1 MTTTNLHRVGAKG
14 QVVIPKDLRD
24 AIGLHP
30 GDEVD
35 FEFDGHKITIEPRR
49 QRRPLGGRFKG
60 DDEMLTGLL
69 EDRARER
76 D

>member
-1 MTTTNLHRVGAKG
+1 MTTTHAHRVGPKG
-14 QVVIPKDLRD
+14 QVVIPKHLRD
-24 AIGLHP
+24 ALGLHP

-35 FEFDGHKITIEPRR
+35 FEIDGMKITIEPRR
-49 QRRPLGGRFKG
+49 ERPPLRGRFKG
-60 DDEMLTGLL
+60 TDLLTGLL

>member
-1 MTTTNLHRVGAKG
+1 MTVTHPHRVGAKG

-24 AIGLHP
+24 ALGIHP
-30 GDEVD
+30 GDQVD
-35 FEFDGHKITIEPRR
+35 FDIDGTKITIEVR
-49 QRRPLGGRFKG
+49 QDRPSMRGRFKG
-60 DDEMLTGLL
+60 TDLLTGLL

>member
-1 MTTTNLHRVGAKG
+1 MTATHAHRVGPKG
-14 QVVIPKDLRD
+14 QVVIPKHLRD
-24 AIGLHP
+24 ALGLHP

-35 FEFDGHKITIEPRR
+35 FEFDGMKITIEPRR
-49 QRRPLGGRFKG
+49 ERASMRGRFKG
-60 DDEMLTGLL
+60 SGLAEGLL

>member
-1 MTTTNLHRVGAKG
+1 MTTTHAHRVGPKG
-14 QVVIPKDLRD
+14 QVVIPKHLRD
-24 AIGLHP
+24 ALGLHP

-35 FEFDGHKITIEPRR
+35 FEIDGTKITIEPRR
-49 QRRPLGGRFKG
+49 ERPSMRGRFKG
-60 DDEMLTGLL
+60 SGLTKGLL